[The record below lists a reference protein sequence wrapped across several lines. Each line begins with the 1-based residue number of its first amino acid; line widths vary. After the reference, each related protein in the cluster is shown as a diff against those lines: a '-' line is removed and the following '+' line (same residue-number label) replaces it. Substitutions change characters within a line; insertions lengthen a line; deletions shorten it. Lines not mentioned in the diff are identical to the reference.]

1 MKYSKIKFSEDA
13 RKSLLKGAKQVFD
26 ATSTT
31 LGPRG
36 RNVVLWSHYDTQI
49 QHDGVS
55 VASKV
60 EPKDQFENA
69 GASILKQA
77 AQRQVDEVGD
87 GTTVAVVLGYS
98 IISEA
103 LKIVE
108 SGINPMSLRS
118 GLEKGRDL
126 LIKEIQTIS
135 KPIKDKKQLIQI
147 ATISAEDEHLGK
159 IIGETLKESGSD
171 GVVTVEEA
179 IGPDTFVEHQE
190 GMQVDSGYITEYFV
204 TNPKNMTASVSKGR
218 VLVTDYKLD
227 NIYDLVPLLT
237 NTIEKNG
244 EKNLVIFAESVEG
257 SVIATLVQNKMKGQI
272 NSLAIKA
279 PTFNRKDILKD
290 ISTIVG
296 AKFISK
302 EGKFDLKKLTID
314 DLGYAD
320 NITSTKE
327 ATVIIGGGGKEKN
340 VQDRV
345 ESIKEQMKNEDQEFN
360 REKLRERMAK
370 LTGGVY
376 VVNVGGHTEVET
388 REKKERAIDA
398 VMATKAAMD
407 SGIVPGGETI
417 YLHIL
422 DVLKPTNENEDYA
435 YRILRNALV
444 KPFTKLT
451 SNAGL
456 DTGRY
461 LAKLEDK
468 DFGFGVNVTNGEIEN
483 LYKSG
488 VIDPAKVSIEA
499 IKNAVSVATSI
510 ITSDVAICEIEE
522 K

>member
-171 GVVTVEEA
+171 VVVTVEEA
-179 IGPDTFVEHQE
+179 IGPDTFVVHQE
-190 GMQVDSGYITEYFV
+190 GMQVDSGYITENFV

-370 LTGGVY
+370 LTG
-376 VVNVGGHTEVET
+376 
-388 REKKERAIDA
+388 
-398 VMATKAAMD
+398 
-407 SGIVPGGETI
+407 
-417 YLHIL
+417 
-422 DVLKPTNENEDYA
+422 
-435 YRILRNALV
+435 
-444 KPFTKLT
+444 
-451 SNAGL
+451 
-456 DTGRY
+456 
-461 LAKLEDK
+461 
-468 DFGFGVNVTNGEIEN
+468 
-483 LYKSG
+483 
-488 VIDPAKVSIEA
+488 
-499 IKNAVSVATSI
+499 
-510 ITSDVAICEIEE
+510 
-522 K
+522 